1 MRNAVPPALRF
12 WLKFKRVQFLAKL
25 RQARR
30 EDDVEHDRLP
40 RANTAGKEHGLNVIV
55 FDDRIPTPDRD
66 SGSLRMFSI
75 LKSLVKLGQPAF
87 ISLSK
92 LRQPEYERMLN
103 EAGVEVVSW
112 TDYRKV
118 LKRRPFQVALFSRPD
133 VAGALLSSIKR
144 TSPGIKTIY
153 DTVDVAF
160 LRLEREYRV
169 VADKHFAR
177 LARRYKKLETRL
189 ARSCD
194 QVWCVTPED
203 QFALSQEVPSARFEI
218 IPNIHPLQDRGESFV
233 ARRGLV
239 FIGNFLHRP
248 NEDAVHFFMREIY
261 PIVREAV
268 PGVTISIVGSDPT
281 SAITAYGSENVTVTG
296 YVPDVNPIFHSCR
309 VFVAPL
315 RFGAGMKG
323 KIGQALSYG
332 VPVVTTSVGA
342 EGMGLVHGR
351 EALIADKAEDF
362 AEALISVY
370 NDAALWQRLSDQGVS
385 HIARHFT
392 PPVVEEKIHQAIQ
405 TLCSSDESR

>member
-1 MRNAVPPALRF
+1 
-12 WLKFKRVQFLAKL
+12 
-25 RQARR
+25 
-30 EDDVEHDRLP
+30 
-40 RANTAGKEHGLNVIV
+40 
-55 FDDRIPTPDRD
+55 
-66 SGSLRMFSI
+66 MFSI

-203 QFALSQEVPSARFEI
+203 QFALSQEVPSAKFEI